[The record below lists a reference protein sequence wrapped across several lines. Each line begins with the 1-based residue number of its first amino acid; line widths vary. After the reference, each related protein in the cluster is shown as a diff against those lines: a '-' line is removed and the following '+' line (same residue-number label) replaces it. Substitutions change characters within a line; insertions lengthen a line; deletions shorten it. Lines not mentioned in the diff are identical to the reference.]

1 MNRWAK
7 SVFLMGALLA
17 CVSHAAVA
25 ADPPKTQVQNA
36 GPYVITLNQSSIDLK
51 TVGAVTLTVRKG
63 GKLATDLKPYGGSCG
78 LADLTNTQTGQTY
91 YTTVNPAGTSVST
104 RTATDA
110 SPPANCGGDLEVS
123 PSAQTPAGT
132 YAMNIQ
138 LGAPAGQIY
147 TTSFT
152 LVIL

>member
-7 SVFLMGALLA
+7 SVLLVGALLA
-17 CVSHAAVA
+17 CVSRAALA

-51 TVGAVTLTVRKG
+51 SSSAVTLTVRKG

-78 LADLTNTQTGQTY
+78 LADLTSTQTGTTY

-104 RTATDA
+104 QTSTNASQPA
-110 SPPANCGGDLEVS
+110 NVGAELEISPPAAV
-123 PSAQTPAGT
+123 PAGIYT
-132 YAMNIQ
+132 LNIQ
-138 LGAPAGQIY
+138 LRGAGDQIY
-147 TTSFT
+147 VASFT
-152 LVIL
+152 LVIR